1 MHHGYIGAAIVI
13 LCGEGLVL
21 RVLGV
26 ELRGPVCLEIDGIEQ
41 IGHHQGVYIIQDG
54 GYHAV
59 GLFFAPAVDVVE
71 CVGCREV
78 EGFGFGIV
86 VGLHVLFELG
96 LQGEVLVEEDGV
108 CYVERHLVIHFW
120 QAVDQ
125 LLTVVVH
132 GLNASLVEAE
142 RLF

>member
-1 MHHGYIGAAIVI
+1 M
-13 LCGEGLVL
+13 
-21 RVLGV
+21 
-26 ELRGPVCLEIDGIEQ
+26 
-41 IGHHQGVYIIQDG
+41 
-54 GYHAV
+54 
-59 GLFFAPAVDVVE
+59 VE

-120 QAVDQ
+120 QPVYQFLAV
-125 LLTVVVH
+125 VIH
-132 GLNASLVEAE
+132 GLDASLVEAQ
-142 RLF
+142 RLFQLLLCQASSRIVHHA